1 MGEEDVNV
9 ETETAAGDMGEV
21 AGEAE
26 KNAGANQQV
35 QHLSHFLFISVI
47 SYVFYLGHFFTLTLH
62 QVPQSSA
69 GNSATQFSAP
79 GDSFSLVIKDVI
91 RSLEDDPTQKE
102 LRVEASQA
110 EERPPAVAQE
120 NVSSAVAQQDV
131 SKQPATYVRRAKKQ
145 KVCV

>member
-35 QHLSHFLFISVI
+35 
-47 SYVFYLGHFFTLTLH
+47 
-62 QVPQSSA
+62 PRSSA

-145 KVCV
+145 KVCVCSNYNFDNSFSFSVIH